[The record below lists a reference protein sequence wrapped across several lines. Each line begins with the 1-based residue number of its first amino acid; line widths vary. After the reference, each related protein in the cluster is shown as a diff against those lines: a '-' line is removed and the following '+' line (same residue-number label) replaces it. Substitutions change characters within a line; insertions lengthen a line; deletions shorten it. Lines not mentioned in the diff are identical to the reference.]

1 MKTLLLAVA
10 LFGMAFCASAQI
22 STNEPSRFKIKVVSY
37 QGKEGSGVSG
47 SAMSGVPNEP
57 GYVGSDTVTSPGHE
71 SELKWWFVGRNGG
84 KDVYHFTCKRMPK
97 SGSTNQTT
105 SAKDVSFVGEKII
118 VFQDDLHCVV
128 METPGEDDLKITH
141 AH

>member
-1 MKTLLLAVA
+1 MKTLLFSIVLVG
-10 LFGMAFCASAQI
+10 LTFCASAQI

-71 SELKWWFVGRNGG
+71 SELKWFFVGRNGTN
-84 KDVYHFTCKRMPK
+84 DVYHFTFKRMTK
-97 SGSTNQTT
+97 SVSPNQTT
-105 SAKDVSFVGEKII
+105 SSKDIQFAGEKII

-128 METPGEDDLKITH
+128 VESPSEEDLKSVRSH
-141 AH
+141 

>member
-1 MKTLLLAVA
+1 MKTLLLVIA
-10 LFGMAFCASAQI
+10 LAAAAFCASAQI
-22 STNEPSRFKIKVVSY
+22 STNQPAQFKTKIISY
-37 QGKEGSGVSG
+37 EGKEGSGVSS
-47 SAMSGVPNEP
+47 SATSVVPNEP

-84 KDVYHFTCKRMPK
+84 KDVYHFTFKRMAK

-105 SAKDVSFVGEKII
+105 SATDVSFVGKKII
-118 VFQDDLHCVV
+118 VFQDDRHCVV
-128 METPGEDDLKITH
+128 METPGEDDLKTTH

>member
-1 MKTLLLAVA
+1 MKTLLLVIA
-10 LFGMAFCASAQI
+10 LAAAAFCASAQI
-22 STNEPSRFKIKVVSY
+22 STNQPARFKVKIISY
-37 QGKEGSGVSG
+37 EGKEGSGVS
-47 SAMSGVPNEP
+47 SGATSVVPNEP

-84 KDVYHFTCKRMPK
+84 KDVYHFTFKRMAK

-105 SAKDVSFVGEKII
+105 SATDVSFVGKKII

-128 METPGEDDLKITH
+128 METPGEDDLKTTH